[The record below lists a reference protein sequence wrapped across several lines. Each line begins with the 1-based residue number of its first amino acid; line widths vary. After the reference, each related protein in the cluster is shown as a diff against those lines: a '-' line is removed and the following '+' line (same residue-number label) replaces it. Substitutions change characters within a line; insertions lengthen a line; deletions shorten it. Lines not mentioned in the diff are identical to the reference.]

1 MFVQSIA
8 PSARLVRAFNMF
20 NAIYVRSDSLPPMKS
35 IEILQTSLLG
45 QVQWANGNKTAL
57 ANLATSW
64 DFCPASPG
72 QHRLEARGPS
82 GCSSSTQSWVA
93 VSWPYLDGIS
103 LVSVIKGDRSWCEFH
118 SQHADA
124 WEHIQ
129 MCVITVIYIRVLSN
143 PYNVAVRLSHMQTCQ
158 AIIDFSRQLIQTIP
172 DVFEGFRRVVVDFVW
187 FCDILSRPVVG
198 FATLRCVPHEALLNG
213 SGTSWSSWRSLWVE
227 ASEVFSYQQNRINWL
242 NTH

>member
-1 MFVQSIA
+1 MRLLSSFPRSASSGSTGPEWLLQLHSVLSCSELALPWWYQS
-8 PSARLVRAFNMF
+8 
-20 NAIYVRSDSLPPMKS
+20 
-35 IEILQTSLLG
+35 
-45 QVQWANGNKTAL
+45 
-57 ANLATSW
+57 
-64 DFCPASPG
+64 
-72 QHRLEARGPS
+72 
-82 GCSSSTQSWVA
+82 
-93 VSWPYLDGIS
+93 GIS
-103 LVSVIKGDRSWCEFH
+103 DQRGSFLMWIPFSTCWCMRTH
-118 SQHADA
+118 SN
-124 WEHIQ
+124 

-213 SGTSWSSWRSLWVE
+213 SGTYWSSWRSLWVE

-242 NTH
+242 NTHKIT